1 MKKLSVIL
9 SILLLI
15 SCGSRKSEINKQE
28 KQSKIEQSETLKND
42 VVIDA
47 NIKIENTTKIDS
59 VKNEIIEETIIEAD
73 DKTKP
78 AYHDGKELG
87 NTKTTK
93 RKTTRNKASSI
104 QNNINTS
111 INEKSADKTIKT
123 SQKKEQTKEA
133 VKTKTTNREFS
144 IFSYLWILILIIIIW
159 YLYKKYKNI
168 IFV

>member
-15 SCGSRKSEINKQE
+15 SCGSRKVEINKQE
-28 KQSKIEQSETLKND
+28 KQSKIEQSETIKND
-42 VVIDA
+42 IVTDV
-47 NIKIENTTKIDS
+47 NVKIENITKIDS

-78 AYHDGKELG
+78 AFHDGKELG

-93 RKTTRNKASSI
+93 RKITRNKASSI
-104 QNNINTS
+104 QSKINTS
-111 INEKSADKTIKT
+111 INEKSTDKTIKT

-133 VKTKTTNREFS
+133 TKTKTTNREFS
-144 IFSYLWILILIIIIW
+144 IFSYWWILILLLIIW
-159 YLYKKYKNI
+159 WIYKKYKNI
-168 IFV
+168 LFT